1 MFEIQK
7 QTSLER
13 IAESG
18 EGKDIGELLDY
29 KIEQAKEKNLP
40 IEQTVADYIGMS
52 FENIDDKIKQLQS
65 YKTDITNAINQ
76 LKTNKELAKKDVY
89 KWMENNGI
97 DKLKGVSISSI
108 TLKKEDVSVTKK
120 LVIDIDEQEL
130 IELNYAHY
138 EENIKPIEA
147 SIKINKKRKR

>member
-29 KIEQAKEKNLP
+29 KVEQAKEKNLP

-120 LVIDIDEQEL
+120 LVIDIYEQEL

>member
-1 MFEIQK
+1 MFKIK
-7 QTSLER
+7 STSLER

-52 FENIDDKIKQLQS
+52 FENIDDKIKKLQTYQS
-65 YKTDITNAINQ
+65 DIEDAIKE
-76 LKTNKELAKKDVY
+76 LKANKELAKQEVY
-89 KWMENNGI
+89 GWMQNSGI
-97 DKLKGVSISSI
+97 DKLKGVSVSSI

-120 LVIDIDEQEL
+120 LIMDIEKDKL
-130 IELNYAHY
+130 LELNFAHY
-138 EENIKPIEA
+138 EESIKPIEA
-147 SIKINKKRKR
+147 TIKINKRRKK

>member
-120 LVIDIDEQEL
+120 LVIDIYEQEL